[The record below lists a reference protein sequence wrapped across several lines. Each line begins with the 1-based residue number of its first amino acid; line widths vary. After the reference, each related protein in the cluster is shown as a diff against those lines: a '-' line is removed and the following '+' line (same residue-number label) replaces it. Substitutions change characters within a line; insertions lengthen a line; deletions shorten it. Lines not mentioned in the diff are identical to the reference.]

1 MTTLRPENLRR
12 IENSAEQ
19 RARKTNPT
27 LAALIDQYIKEREAM
42 GDYNQRTAVTAK
54 RRLMS
59 FAAYTAKPI
68 HEISE
73 TEIKGWLTDMHVRQ
87 STLGACYS
95 ALNTFMQWS
104 CDDGVIDRNP
114 CVKIKRPKVVVGE
127 NRSLTASEV
136 EAVRHEAQRMS
147 GARGQLLFSLLH
159 GEALRVAEVAAIQVE
174 DIDFDNNSLYVRGKG
189 YQGKRSRRVPMSP
202 NTAKFARRYM
212 RLRKHGERGP
222 LLRKQSSDEPLNV
235 ARIGEIVTSWMQRA
249 GVKQG
254 AFDGVS
260 AHALR
265 HTAAEEIAAST
276 DNVRIVQAMLGHK
289 NLATTQTYLRRE
301 VSGLD
306 DVQAARFS

>member
-87 STLGACYS
+87 STLGACHS
-95 ALNTFMQWS
+95 AVKTFLQWA
-104 CDDGVIDRNP
+104 CDGRIIDRNP
-114 CVKIKRPKVVVGE
+114 CAAVKRPKVVVGE

-136 EAVRHEAQRMS
+136 EAVKKQARKMS
-147 GARGQLLFSLLH
+147 GIRGCLLFSLLH
-159 GEALRVAEVAAIQVE
+159 GEALRIAEVAAMQVE
-174 DIDFDNNSLYVRGKG
+174 DIDFENNVLHVRGKG
-189 YQGKRSRRVPMSP
+189 YQGKRSRRIPMSP
-202 NTAKFARRYM
+202 DTAKYARTYIK
-212 RLRKHGERGP
+212 LCKHGERGP
-222 LLRKQSSDEPLNV
+222 LMRKRNSDEALNV
-235 ARIGEIVTSWMQRA
+235 SRLGEIVTSWMHRA
-249 GVKQG
+249 GVKQN

>member
-1 MTTLRPENLRR
+1 MLRPENLRR
-12 IENSAEQ
+12 TTDSAEK
-19 RARKTNPT
+19 RAWATNPL
-27 LAALIDQYIKEREAM
+27 LAKLMDEYITYRSAM
-42 GDYNQRTAVTAK
+42 GDYNDRTAITAR
-54 RRLMS
+54 RRLMK
-59 FAAYTAKPI
+59 FAAHTDKPLADV
-68 HEISE
+68 
-73 TEIKGWLTDMHVRQ
+73 TEKDVRDWLTSMDVRP
-87 STLGACYS
+87 STLAACYS
-95 ALNTFMQWS
+95 ALNTFMQWL

-127 NRSLTASEV
+127 NRSLTAIEV

-147 GARGQLLFSLLH
+147 GVRGQLLFSLLH

-235 ARIGEIVTSWMQRA
+235 SRIGEIVTSWMQRA

-289 NLATTQTYLRRE
+289 NLATTQTYLRRD
-301 VSGLD
+301 VDGLD

>member
-1 MTTLRPENLRR
+1 MDE
-12 IENSAEQ
+12 
-19 RARKTNPT
+19 
-27 LAALIDQYIKEREAM
+27 YITYRSAM
-42 GDYNQRTAVTAK
+42 GDYNDRTAITAR
-54 RRLMS
+54 RRLMK
-59 FAAYTAKPI
+59 FAAHTDKPLADM
-68 HEISE
+68 
-73 TEIKGWLTDMHVRQ
+73 TEKDVRDWLTSMDVRP
-87 STLGACYS
+87 STLAACYS
-95 ALNTFMQWS
+95 ALNTFMQWL
-104 CDDGVIDRNP
+104 CG
-114 CVKIKRPKVVVGE
+114 PKVVVGE

-147 GARGQLLFSLLH
+147 GVRGQLLFSLLH

-235 ARIGEIVTSWMQRA
+235 SRIGEIVTSWMQRA

-289 NLATTQTYLRRE
+289 NLATTQTYLRRD
-301 VSGLD
+301 VDGLD